1 MGSKMNKTTGRL
13 GRVELG
19 TVYTLQVVGSLLEEG
34 GDGRMTVTV
43 TPLLTGM
50 VGVLGKPEEVH
61 GLCPA
66 TQHR

>member
-1 MGSKMNKTTGRL
+1 MGSKMNKTTDRL

-43 TPLLTGM
+43 TP
-50 VGVLGKPEEVH
+50 
-61 GLCPA
+61 C
-66 TQHR
+66 